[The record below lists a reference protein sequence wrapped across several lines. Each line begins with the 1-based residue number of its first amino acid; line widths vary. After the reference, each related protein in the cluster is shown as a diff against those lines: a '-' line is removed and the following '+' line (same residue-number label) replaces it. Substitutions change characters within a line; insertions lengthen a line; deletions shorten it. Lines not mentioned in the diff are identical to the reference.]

1 MLLQSIKTQQCLAT
15 HMAQIMASE
24 DGNSLISLEV
34 SLQKDKTVLNKCRDF
49 IVDNLDADD
58 VIDELIQEKMLGR
71 NAAQRV
77 QLVGM
82 TRVDKNRVIV
92 DQLSIAG
99 PGSLEKFCKIMKRN
113 KRQKFI
119 AEELQKCKLH
129 ACNFIYSIPYQKD
142 AFTSHFIC

>member
-1 MLLQSIKTQQCLAT
+1 
-15 HMAQIMASE
+15 MARSFQVMASK
-24 DGNSLISLEV
+24 DGNSVTSLEV

-82 TRVDKNRVIV
+82 TRIDKNQVIV

-99 PGSLEKFCKIMKRN
+99 PGSLAKFCKIMKS

-129 ACNFIYSIPYQKD
+129 ACNFIILLYC
-142 AFTSHFIC
+142 FTVTSTDGIQQHVLQS